1 MAAMLRWMAN
11 VQPYYSGLSAE
22 HTEHT
27 EELMVAS
34 QICGLLTCPQNNSQ
48 LLQNKNCATLC
59 LVSHYAKKSDNHV
72 KNKFRP
78 L

>member
-22 HTEHT
+22 HTE
-27 EELMVAS
+27 ELMVAS
-34 QICGLLTCPQNNSQ
+34 QICGLLIYPKNNSQ

-59 LVSHYAKKSDNHV
+59 LASHYAKKSDNHI
-72 KNKFRP
+72 KN
-78 L
+78 